1 MMGENDREQR
11 EFLAKALAVGLGAI
25 AGGAIGGPIGAAFGA
40 VAALLVEENLS
51 NPKPPK
57 PELESS
63 SGPPQ
68 PQISN
73 RLVVLALGSTQFRK
87 YLSHLSPG
95 QKITDKTA
103 CELLYENSKYIWRG
117 TQKEFEI
124 LKEEIGRLPVEN
136 PNDESAFYLAALKTD
151 EDLPGLRKDA
161 SLLER
166 RDALLALAGKAE
178 IIWTSPPLHLNSFA
192 NKDFYPV

>member
-73 RLVVLALGSTQFRK
+73 RLVVLALRSTQFRE
-87 YLSHLSPG
+87 YFSHLSPG
-95 QKITDKTA
+95 QKITEKTT
-103 CELLYENSKYIWRG
+103 CELLYRNTKYIWRG
-117 TQKEFEI
+117 TQEKFKE
-124 LKEEIGRLPVEN
+124 LKEQVEK
-136 PNDESAFYLAALKTD
+136 LAAKDSDDEGTFHLVALETD
-151 EDLPGLRKDA
+151 EGLPGLGKNA
-161 SLLER
+161 NPLER
-166 RDALLALAGKAE
+166 RDAFLALASKGK
-178 IIWTSPPLHLNSFA
+178 IIWVSPR
-192 NKDFYPV
+192 YI